1 MEKAFQIHGI
11 TEKYREKSRN
21 GDHILYREIEQEGIV
36 LALVADGV
44 SNSPCDWLA
53 SRTAC
58 DTFYK
63 TFFEGSSDSIDDR
76 MCSGA
81 EEANRA
87 LLYHDEVQKMLC
99 AFAAVGWN
107 IGSDRFSFLN
117 IGDTRI
123 YHTHDLIVEQITEDD
138 ADIIF
143 LKRDGKMATDS
154 HGHPLSRR
162 VITNAFGASD
172 CKIEIEQKVWF
183 PGDILVLSSDG
194 FYNSY
199 GIIEDIRSAVL
210 EQQNVRQ
217 ALSGI
222 WIENMEMFED
232 DASVVVMKRAKRS
245 VIP

>member
-1 MEKAFQIHGI
+1 MGKAFQIHGI

-44 SNSPCDWLA
+44 SNSPCDGLA

-76 MCSGA
+76 MCSAA

-117 IGDTRI
+117 IGDTKI
-123 YHTHDLIVEQITEDD
+123 YHAHDQSVEQITEDD
-138 ADIIF
+138 AEF
-143 LKRDGKMATDS
+143 GFYHRNGELATKNGQPQS
-154 HGHPLSRR
+154 MR
-162 VITNAFGASD
+162 VITNALGARD
-172 CKIEIEQKVWF
+172 CKIKVKQKDRF
-183 PGDILVLSSDG
+183 PGDKLVLASDG

-199 GIIEDIRSAVL
+199 D
-210 EQQNVRQ
+210 
-217 ALSGI
+217 
-222 WIENMEMFED
+222 F
-232 DASVVVMKRAKRS
+232 
-245 VIP
+245 